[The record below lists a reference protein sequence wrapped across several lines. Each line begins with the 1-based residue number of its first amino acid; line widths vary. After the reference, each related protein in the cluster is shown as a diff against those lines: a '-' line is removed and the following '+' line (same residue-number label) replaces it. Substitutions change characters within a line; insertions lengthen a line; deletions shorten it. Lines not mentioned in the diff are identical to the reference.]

1 MKKKIKLDYFKK
13 FETKSIKQKKKIAFL
28 PKQTLEMQEQWSR
41 VLILS
46 SRKSVVYK
54 FKCQKL
60 KEKRNLD
67 FLVSV
72 CILEFLLVL
81 GTTL

>member
-1 MKKKIKLDYFKK
+1 
-13 FETKSIKQKKKIAFL
+13 
-28 PKQTLEMQEQWSR
+28 MQEQWSR

-72 CILEFLLVL
+72 CILKVLLMLETTFSEKIYTRTKFLPMHIQHYIDAIGDIGIVH
-81 GTTL
+81 